1 MKLEMLCLSLVLVCS
16 CTLSEDYPYLAYDV
30 SWTCVSPDGCERAE
44 QTARIDRGAIRD
56 TNDSCE
62 FWSTQTRSIWKWAR
76 LLSSDSL
83 PPDCYLLSGLVLF
96 EDELEPAL
104 LCHTSEG
111 FEVEL
116 SVPNRDAPTHSKW
129 LVEGRYTG
137 RLTYPPR

>member
-1 MKLEMLCLSLVLVCS
+1 VKRGMLCLSLVFACS

-30 SWTCVSPDGCERAE
+30 RWTCISPDGCERAE
-44 QTARIDRGAIRD
+44 QVALIDRGAILE

-76 LLSSDSL
+76 LAASDSL
-83 PPDCYLLSGLVLF
+83 PTDCYLLSGFVLF
-96 EDELEPAL
+96 EDELEPSL

-116 SVPNRDAPTHSKW
+116 SVPNRDSPTHSQW
-129 LVEGRYTG
+129 RVEGRYTG
-137 RLTYPPR
+137 RLTSPPR